1 MLESLYRERTRKM
14 YHKEIFSMKR
24 VISIVSIALVVMMI
38 AALLVA
44 CGGPE
49 GKYVVKSIDGK
60 AVEDALK
67 ESAEASGMN
76 VDDFLKQ
83 MNVKSAEE
91 IVTIELKSDKTAIF
105 EIKMF
110 SSKQEG
116 TWKQDGDKINITIEG
131 ETQTFT
137 LKGNELSSDSNEDQK
152 YVFVK
157 K

>member
-1 MLESLYRERTRKM
+1 
-14 YHKEIFSMKR
+14 MKR

-60 AVEDALK
+60 TVDEALK
-67 ESAEASGMN
+67 ESAQTTGMST
-76 VDDFLKQ
+76 DELLKQ
-83 MNVKSAEE
+83 MGVSAAEE
-91 IVTIELKSDKTAIF
+91 IMVLELKSDKTAILDA
-105 EIKMF
+105 KMF
-110 SSKQEG
+110 STKQEG
-116 TWKQDGDKINITIEG
+116 TWVQDGDKIKITIDDV
-131 ETQTFT
+131 TQIFT
-137 LKGNELSSDSNEDQK
+137 LKGNELSISDEGQN